1 MDDESIPTTSKSE
14 IEGLIRQIRASSLD
28 PAAKDKIERLLRTV
42 LSLVLLLEKKNTS
55 ITKLKK
61 LIFGKKSERHK
72 SSKKSASDKTGGGE
86 TGPSEDS
93 GIGENALHQECE
105 TKMKSKVN
113 GHQPLSDYTRPSV
126 DE

>member
-14 IEGLIRQIRASSLD
+14 IEGLIRQIRVSSLD
-28 PAAKDKIERLLRTV
+28 PAAMDKIERPLRTV

-72 SSKKSASDKTGGGE
+72 SSKKSASDKTGGSE
-86 TGPSEDS
+86 TGPSECPRS
-93 GIGENALHQECE
+93 
-105 TKMKSKVN
+105 
-113 GHQPLSDYTRPSV
+113 
-126 DE
+126 